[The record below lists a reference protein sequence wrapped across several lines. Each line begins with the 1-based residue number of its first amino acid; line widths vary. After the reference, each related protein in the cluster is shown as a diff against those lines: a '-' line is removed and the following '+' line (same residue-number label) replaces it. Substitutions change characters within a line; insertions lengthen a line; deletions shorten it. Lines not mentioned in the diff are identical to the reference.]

1 VTDQEIERHHQR
13 WFSIHVEAK
22 PFKAKAPLGAKLEWP
37 SRHVED
43 GKVIWAEHGKY
54 GSCDWPVSGVQMWC
68 FESRS
73 ERDAFVEKYAGDGV
87 VSA

>member
-1 VTDQEIERHHQR
+1 MAVPARRGRQGD
-13 WFSIHVEAK
+13 
-22 PFKAKAPLGAKLEWP
+22 L
-37 SRHVED
+37 
-43 GKVIWAEHGKY
+43 AEHGKY